1 MPVRNSGLGQK
12 RTELGRSFLK
22 FPAQD
27 IVEASAYQIRHGKQ
41 LSITV
46 ELDGLDG
53 RVVDHLAVGAL
64 TEMFI

>member
-1 MPVRNSGLGQK
+1 MRNSGLGQK

-46 ELDGLDG
+46 ELDRLNG
-53 RVVDHLAVGAL
+53 RVIYHLAVRAL
-64 TEMFI
+64 AEMFM